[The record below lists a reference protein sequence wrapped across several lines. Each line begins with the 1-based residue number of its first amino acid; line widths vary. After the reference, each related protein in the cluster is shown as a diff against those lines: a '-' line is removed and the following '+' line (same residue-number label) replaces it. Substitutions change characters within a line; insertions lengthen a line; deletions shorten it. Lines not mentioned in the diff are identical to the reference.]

1 MPGGFFEQFVHPI
14 RWSARQYSKRIVNIN
29 VNIVIASSVAAMLT
43 VVVVHFSRYLGVQDG
58 DKTKI
63 MIITYVADWVI
74 DLVVAVGLHWVS
86 NHWPERWKRGAQI
99 MERVDQVLD
108 STPPPGL
115 SIMKDAAAGAL
126 IPKPL
131 SMVAGGADQEK
142 SAGSVAVNSDGV
154 DTQTPA
160 RRAEGDTSS
169 ERLNGEQVV
178 PPTATEPA
186 GSSVATG
193 GSGGVQADVSKPT
206 SNGKREVSFI
216 RDATTIQ
223 LQRACLSPLFYL
235 IAAAGQWLMLHE
247 GLARELSV
255 VVPFALAIVITRLIH
270 TYWMIKTDPIVF
282 EEWAQATQRRHESHA
297 RQQQTRHHD

>member
-1 MPGGFFEQFVHPI
+1 MDGGFFEQFAHPL

-29 VNIVIASSVAAMLT
+29 VNIIIASSVAALFT

-63 MIITYVADWVI
+63 MIITYAADWVI

-126 IPKPL
+126 ITKPL
-131 SMVAGGADQEK
+131 SMVAGGGEQEK
-142 SAGSVAVNSDGV
+142 ADDGTPAGSGAVATETATRREGV
-154 DTQTPA
+154 DSV
-160 RRAEGDTSS
+160 EG
-169 ERLNGEQVV
+169 RMNG
-178 PPTATEPA
+178 THAATAATEPK
-186 GSSVATG
+186 GSTVLTGATG
-193 GSGGVQADVSKPT
+193 SARGGSHGG

-235 IAAAGQWLMLHE
+235 IAAVGQWFMLHE
-247 GLARELSV
+247 GMARELSV

-282 EEWAQATQRRHESHA
+282 EEWAEATQRRHESHA
-297 RQQQTRHHD
+297 RQHSHRHG

>member
-131 SMVAGGADQEK
+131 SMVAGGGEHEK
-142 SAGSVAVNSDGV
+142 PASSIAANGGGV

-160 RRAEGDTSS
+160 RRADGDASS
-169 ERLNGEQVV
+169 ERLSGAQVTT
-178 PPTATEPA
+178 PSATEPA
-186 GSSVATG
+186 GSTAATG
-193 GSGGVQADVSKPT
+193 AADGVHAGVNKAT
-206 SNGKREVSFI
+206 SNGKRQVSFI

-247 GLARELSV
+247 GIARELSV

-297 RQQQTRHHD
+297 RQHPHRHG

>member
-29 VNIVIASSVAAMLT
+29 VNITIASSVAVMLT
-43 VVVVHFSRYLGVQDG
+43 VVVVHFSRYLGVRDDHKLTIQ
-58 DKTKI
+58 
-63 MIITYVADWVI
+63 IITFVADWVI

-86 NHWPERWKRGAQI
+86 NHWPARWKRGAQI

-131 SMVAGGADQEK
+131 SMVVSGAEHEKAGGGEPDGGGAITATSTGGPGLHQV
-142 SAGSVAVNSDGV
+142 GAVNG
-154 DTQTPA
+154 
-160 RRAEGDTSS
+160 
-169 ERLNGEQVV
+169 
-178 PPTATEPA
+178 
-186 GSSVATG
+186 
-193 GSGGVQADVSKPT
+193 T
-206 SNGKREVSFI
+206 SNGSSAGTDAHAGQAAGLGGGGGAENKPMNGSANGKRQVSFI

-223 LQRACLSPLFYL
+223 LQRLCLSPLFYF
-235 IAAAGQWLMLHE
+235 IAWYGQSWMLSWKFP
-247 GLARELSV
+247 RELTV
-255 VVPFALAIVITRLIH
+255 AVPFALAIVITRLIH

-297 RQQQTRHHD
+297 RQHPHRHG